1 MAHFAKVVN
10 GIVEQVIVSEK
21 DFINSG
27 TVGDEFLWIQTS
39 YNSSFRKNFAQV
51 GGTYNRE
58 LDAFISIKPYASWTL
73 NETTYQWE
81 SPVSYPDDETNMY
94 TWNESETNWE
104 ITDTYQD
111 R

>member
-27 TVGDEFLWIQTS
+27 TVGDEFLWMQTS
-39 YNSSFRKNFAQV
+39 YNSSFRKNYAQV
-51 GGTYNRE
+51 GGTYNKE
-58 LDAFISIKPYASWTL
+58 LDAFISIKPHASWTL

-81 SPVSYPDDETNMY
+81 SPVSYPDHETNMY
-94 TWNESETNWE
+94 TWNESELSWVISE
-104 ITDTYQD
+104 ESY
-111 R
+111 